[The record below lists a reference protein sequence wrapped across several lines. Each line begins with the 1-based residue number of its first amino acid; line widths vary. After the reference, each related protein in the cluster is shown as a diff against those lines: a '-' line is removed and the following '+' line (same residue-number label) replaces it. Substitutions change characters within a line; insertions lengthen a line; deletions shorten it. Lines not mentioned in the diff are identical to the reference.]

1 MFEGTN
7 QPVADPGDEPF
18 PSAVMDP
25 ETDPPAPAELPDLI
39 AHIVTR
45 YHDVHRGDFPQAIAL
60 AQRVE
65 AVHAA
70 EAECPRGL
78 ADHLALMFDDLQS
91 HQAREEQVLF
101 PMLLAG
107 GHLMVRFPIARM
119 MAEHRDVE
127 EQLLRLQ
134 ALTRDFSS
142 PPQACGTWQTL
153 ARLCR
158 KIDVE
163 LREHMRTENE
173 RLFLPFLE

>member
-7 QPVADPGDEPF
+7 QSAAHPGGEPL
-18 PSAVMDP
+18 SSVVLDLDV
-25 ETDPPAPAELPDLI
+25 DPPAPAQLPDLI
-39 AHIVTR
+39 THIVTR
-45 YHDVHRGDFPQAIAL
+45 YHDIHRRDFPQAIAL
-60 AQRVE
+60 AQKVE

-70 EAECPRGL
+70 EPECPRGL

-107 GHLMVRFPIARM
+107 GHPMVRFPIARM

-134 ALTRDFSS
+134 ALTRDGSS
-142 PPQACGTWQTL
+142 PPHACGTWQAL

-158 KIDVE
+158 KIDSE
-163 LREHMRTENE
+163 LREHMRIENE
-173 RLFLPFLE
+173 RLFSPFLE

>member
-7 QPVADPGDEPF
+7 QSVTQAEGGPGR
-18 PSAVMDP
+18 SVMLDP
-25 ETDPPAPAELPDLI
+25 EIEALVPAELPDLI
-39 AHIVTR
+39 TYIMTR
-45 YHDVHRGDFPQAIAL
+45 YHDVHRQDFPQAIAL

-107 GHLMVRFPIARM
+107 GHPMVRFPITRM

-142 PPQACGTWQTL
+142 PPHACGTWQAL

-158 KIDVE
+158 KIDSE
-163 LREHMRTENE
+163 LREHMRIENE